1 MRTRRSEVPR
11 LLALQLFV
19 VFLMLSCASSQPTR
33 RLMVHVRKDFV
44 GTVHVATCVG
54 SSASGD
60 VYANTEGQGETSL
73 CPARGEDVAVSLMR
87 GEEQRTVVPEEVVM
101 PRTGDGIV
109 TSIQVNVR
117 P

>member
-1 MRTRRSEVPR
+1 
-11 LLALQLFV
+11 
-19 VFLMLSCASSQPTR
+19 
-33 RLMVHVRKDFV
+33 MVHVRKGFV

-60 VYANTEGQGETSL
+60 VYANTDGQAETSM
-73 CPARGEDVAVSLMR
+73 CPARGEDVAVSLKR
-87 GEEQRTVVPEEVVM
+87 GVELRTMAPEEVVM